1 MGRSG
6 ACPSQSAY
14 FFWCFKWDV
23 FSGKIV
29 MADNYSNI
37 KILYTFM
44 APILV
49 TMKVSFTAN
58 SRVKI
63 AFKKGCAVAISCMG

>member
-1 MGRSG
+1 
-6 ACPSQSAY
+6 
-14 FFWCFKWDV
+14 
-23 FSGKIV
+23 